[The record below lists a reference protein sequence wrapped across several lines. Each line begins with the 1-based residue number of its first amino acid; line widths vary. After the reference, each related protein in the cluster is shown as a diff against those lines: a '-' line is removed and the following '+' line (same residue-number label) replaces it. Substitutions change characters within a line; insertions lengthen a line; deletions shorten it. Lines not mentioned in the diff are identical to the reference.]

1 MAACTDRALNNP
13 YVEGEG
19 EEKVIYSSFSERP
32 KHLDPAKAY
41 SSNEYAI
48 IAQIYEP
55 LFQYHYLKRPYQLEP
70 LLAAAMPTVSY
81 FDKHNNPLPNTAP
94 DVDIAYSEYLLSIK
108 AGTKFQPHPSFN
120 IKRHDDLLSDWDA
133 VSIYDLPLGTRELI
147 ADDFIYQIK
156 RLADPATQSPIA
168 GLMANYI
175 IGFNNDF
182 FQFQIL
188 CVPLTHFLLR
198 QNLHFWHAG
207 VLHALHCL
215 HLDRLERFKK
225 LEGDTNFFIENLNLV
240 TNSNIE
246 LLHLLLP
253 LAISFFTFQQI
264 AYLVDSYKAET
275 KEYDFL
281 NYALFVTFF
290 PQLIA
295 GPIVHHKEMMPQ
307 FANVTN
313 KVKNYR
319 NIALGLFIFS
329 IGLFKKVVLADTL
342 AVWATAGFDTA
353 TTLNFFEAWA
363 TSLSYTFQ
371 LYFDFSG
378 YTDMAIGIALLF
390 NIKLPINFN
399 SPYKA
404 LNIQDFWRRWHIT
417 LSRFLRD
424 YIYIPLGGNKK
435 GSFRTYNNLMATFI
449 IGGFWH
455 GAGWTFIFWGI
466 LHGVALSIHKI
477 WQNLGFKMWTWLA
490 WLITFNFVNIA
501 WVFFRAKEWDDAIKV
516 LVGMFKLFALGHIE
530 SILNFGNLFK
540 PDLFLI
546 LLLFILIPFILL
558 SKNSYQIVNTI
569 NKKRMP
575 ILITCLFSIALLF
588 LSKKTEFLYFN
599 F

>member
-1 MAACTDRALNNP
+1 MLFNSYEFIFVFLPITFFVYFYLNSKRLTIASKSFL
-13 YVEGEG
+13 VFSSLFF
-19 EEKVIYSSFSERP
+19 YS
-32 KHLDPAKAY
+32 Y
-41 SSNEYAI
+41 WN
-48 IAQIYEP
+48 
-55 LFQYHYLKRPYQLEP
+55 
-70 LLAAAMPTVSY
+70 
-81 FDKHNNPLPNTAP
+81 
-94 DVDIAYSEYLLSIK
+94 IAYLPLILGSMLFNYTIGNSLSKNNNNELNKSNKKGLNKTFSNKLILIFGIVCNISLLGYFKYADFFIKNFNLLS
-108 AGTKFQPHPSFN
+108 G
-120 IKRHDDLLSDWDA
+120 SD
-133 VSIYDLPLGTRELI
+133 V
-147 ADDFIYQIK
+147 
-156 RLADPATQSPIA
+156 
-168 GLMANYI
+168 N
-175 IGFNNDF
+175 
-182 FQFQIL
+182 
-188 CVPLTHFLLR
+188 
-198 QNLHFWHAG
+198 
-207 VLHALHCL
+207 
-215 HLDRLERFKK
+215 
-225 LEGDTNFFIENLNLV
+225 
-240 TNSNIE
+240 

-264 AYLVDSYKAET
+264 AYLVDSYRKET

-307 FANVTN
+307 FANN
-313 KVKNYR
+313 RNMIKNYK
-319 NIALGLFIFS
+319 NIALGIFIFS
-329 IGLFKKVVLADTL
+329 MGLFKKVVIADKF
-342 AVWATAGFDTA
+342 AVWANQGFDVA

-435 GSFRTYNNLMATFI
+435 GNFRTYTNLMATFV

-455 GAGWTFIFWGI
+455 GAGWTFLFWGF
-466 LHGVALSIHKI
+466 LHGLALSIHRL
-477 WQNLGFKMWTWLA
+477 WQGLGFKMWTWLA

-516 LVGMFKLFALGHIE
+516 LYGMIGLSGVIIKEKLEKKLYFLREWGIEFGEVTEHIGGG
-530 SILNFGNLFK
+530 SVVLNW
-540 PDLFLI
+540 
-546 LLLFILIPFILL
+546 ILIAFIFVLVF
-558 SKNSYQIVNTI
+558 KNSLEKAKSFRRNYISLIYVNI
-569 NKKRMP
+569 IY
-575 ILITCLFSIALLF
+575 ILSIYNMYNV
-588 LSKKTEFLYFN
+588 SEFLYFN